1 MGSNVKGGFSPR
13 TKSTIFLKKKKKKK
27 AGIKAQ
33 FGVNVSSI

>member
-1 MGSNVKGGFSPR
+1 MGSNIKGVFSPR
-13 TKSTIFLKKKKKKK
+13 TKSTIFLKKKKKK